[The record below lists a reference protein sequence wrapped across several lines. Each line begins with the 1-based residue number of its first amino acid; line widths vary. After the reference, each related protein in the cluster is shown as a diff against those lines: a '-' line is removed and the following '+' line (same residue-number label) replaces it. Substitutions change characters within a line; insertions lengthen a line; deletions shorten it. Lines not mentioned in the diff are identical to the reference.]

1 MRTPAILWFLMA
13 AIVALNTVAQTL
25 LKLGSGR
32 GLINMALFGGVAAYG
47 FSTLLYVFVLGRANV
62 SFAYPVVI
70 GATAVATCFAG
81 SRVIGEQISGT
92 QWLGV
97 LVIITGIA
105 IVAISRAVV

>member
-1 MRTPAILWFLMA
+1 MWFLMA

-25 LKLGSGR
+25 LKIGAGR
-32 GLINMALFGGVAAYG
+32 GLINLALFGGVAAYG
-47 FSTLLYVFVLGRANV
+47 VSTLLYVLVLGKASL

-70 GATAVATCFAG
+70 GATAVATCLAG
-81 SRVIGEQISGT
+81 NKVIGEQISGF

-105 IVAISRAVV
+105 IVAVSRAGV